1 MENIKMNEEI
11 ENININKK
19 PNFYFLI
26 SIVLISFS
34 IIISTYLYIMN
45 NNILKNIENLNTKV
59 ETYNKE
65 INELKNNKWVIA
77 YSVVKSSIFD
87 INNNIKKSEVY
98 NYINEFVSISQK
110 YKLNFTWFNYS
121 SQTISASAISES
133 SNPKEDSIIKIYNFI
148 RDFRSWDKSI
158 FVLDPISNISW
169 NSWKR
174 TFNVLFKVAI
184 K

>member
-65 INELKNNKWVIA
+65 INELKNNKLIIA
-77 YSVVKSSIFD
+77 YNTVKSSIFD

-98 NYINEFVSISQK
+98 NYINEFTNLNNK
-110 YKLNFTWFNYS
+110 YKLNFT
-121 SQTISASAISES
+121 
-133 SNPKEDSIIKIYNFI
+133 
-148 RDFRSWDKSI
+148 
-158 FVLDPISNISW
+158 
-169 NSWKR
+169 
-174 TFNVLFKVAI
+174 
-184 K
+184 